1 MSVITS
7 NNIVRIWFIG
17 FPSNIELL
25 YSRFSTDCMSGFWD
39 ANLDNNML
47 VDAYAQ
53 SSQTIEDYCKDY
65 FNNNLRKYLGNCAKV
80 QRIQPDKT
88 NYIDFNFTYTGNRNI
103 CFFTMYDATTHKS
116 VTSNDKSDVI
126 FCKENGVYTDMTQPA
141 NNGYNQIVFGIKY
154 GYCGGFFVNGNKFG
168 TIISVY
174 NTNSSYEYDSSKK
187 SVNVHNNVIVA
198 YNATIGGEFVAELP
212 ADEFKS
218 KTDNGTFEEWLKT
231 SKYLNKQGT
240 TPTTKEV
247 TKITITNTETTL
259 NIGDTVKITCDIEPT
274 DADDKTFTLIADN
287 SNVSIT
293 NDEITAVKEG
303 SSNITAITKN
313 NVKDT
318 KQFTIQKKT
327 TPIEPDPQTTES
339 KPISYKDN
347 SNVNVELNID
357 YSKQG
362 DNLTT
367 FDFEK
372 YFIDQKYG
380 YDIMSVNFRF
390 NTAENY
396 SYTPFINFIINDGTI
411 ETTNGIEETSLDYQ
425 YSCNIEFAENSGIF
439 QFRPNGV
446 TKWLDYSKLTKIE
459 IACGVIAQTSGML
472 PNDFN
477 LIGVYEVTKENL
489 SMLLQKNNRFIIRN
503 YAEATETAENELVDL
518 SKYLIMCYK
527 SFIKIDFEKTNENI
541 ILGGYA
547 TNIKANEKT
556 DLITVHETNEI
567 VLNGFYGN
575 SLDNDS
581 EIILHLPNYNNYK
594 LDSNFINHK
603 LKLRFIC
610 DVTNNSMMIEIM
622 IDDVTVDVVNS
633 LLGYRIPLLNGQT
646 NSTDIINS
654 YLFNQNS
661 NIRIDVLYNEI
672 VSNKIT
678 TNKKDMIKNFNG
690 FARFQYAQYNFSLTE
705 NEQKELNAILLNGV
719 YLPNAV

>member
-1 MSVITS
+1 MSVITT
-7 NNIVRIWFIG
+7 NNKIRVWFIG

-25 YSRFSTDCMSGFWD
+25 YSRQNSSSSTGFWNVNFD
-39 ANLDNNML
+39 TDML
-47 VDAYAQ
+47 VNAYAQ
-53 SSQTIEDYCKDY
+53 SNQTIEDYCKDY
-65 FNNNLRKYLGNCAKV
+65 FNNVQRKYLGQCLIFG
-80 QRIQPDKT
+80 RTRPDKS
-88 NYIDFNFTYTGNRNI
+88 NYIDIDLTYAGYQNSYI
-103 CFFTMYDATTHKS
+103 FTMYDATTHKLVS
-116 VTSNDKSDVI
+116 SGDKSDVI
-126 FCKENGVYTDMTQPA
+126 LCKENGVFTDMNIPD
-141 NNGYNQIVFGIKY
+141 NNGYNQIIFGVKN
-154 GYCGGFFVNGNKFG
+154 GYCGGFFANLSKFG
-168 TIISVY
+168 TILSGY
-174 NTNSSYEYDSSKK
+174 NTYADEYDSSKK
-187 SVNVHNNVIVA
+187 SSNVHDNVIIA
-198 YNATIGGEFVAELP
+198 YNATIGGEFVAELS
-212 ADEFKS
+212 ADDFKA
-218 KTDNGTFEEWLKT
+218 KTDNGTFEEWLKS
-231 SKYLNKQGT
+231 SKYLNEQGT
-240 TPTTKEV
+240 STTIKEV
-247 TKITITNTETTL
+247 TKITITNTETTM
-259 NIGDTVKITCDIEPT
+259 NIGDTVKITCDIEPM
-274 DADDKTFTLIADN
+274 DANDKTFTLQSNNDN
-287 SNVSIT
+287 VTVN
-293 NDEITAVKEG
+293 NNEITAVKKG
-303 SSNITAITKN
+303 TSNITAITKN

-318 KQFTIQKKT
+318 KQFTIQEKS
-327 TPIEPDPQTTES
+327 TPIEPEPKTTES
-339 KPISYKDN
+339 KPITYKDS

-362 DNLTT
+362 DNLAA

-380 YDIMSVNFRF
+380 YDTMSVNFRF

-396 SYTPFINFIINDGTI
+396 SYTPFINLIMNDGTI
-411 ETTNGIEETSLDYQ
+411 ETTNGIEETSLSYQ
-425 YSCNIEFAENSGIF
+425 YSCNIEFAENSGVF
-439 QFRPNGV
+439 QFKPNGV
-446 TKWLDYSKLTKIE
+446 AKWLDYSKLTKIE
-459 IACGVIAQTSGML
+459 IACGVIAQISGLL

-477 LIGVYEVTKENL
+477 LIGVYEVTKEKL

-503 YAEATETAENELVDL
+503 YAEPTETAENELVDL

-527 SFIKIDFEKTNENI
+527 SFIKLDFEKTNENI

-567 VLNGFYGN
+567 ALNGFYGN

-633 LLGYRIPLLNGQT
+633 MLGYRIPLLNGQT

-661 NIRIDVLYNEI
+661 NIRIDVLYTEI
-672 VSNKIT
+672 ISNKIT

-719 YLPNAV
+719 YLPNAI